1 MDESTTRVAAKA
13 TRMMVLYRLRT
24 ERRLAGLSD
33 IQLAKA
39 FGVRRET
46 IWRDRQ
52 ALQAADDLYAQ
63 VAPRLPWNELLT
75 VAEAA
80 ERLHC
85 NEATIRAMMRHGII
99 RAEESEEGLPRYLI
113 PIAEVRRLWR

>member
-52 ALQAADDLYAQ
+52 ALQ
-63 VAPRLPWNELLT
+63 VVGILT
-75 VAEAA
+75 SVWFVVQWGH
-80 ERLHC
+80 ER
-85 NEATIRAMMRHGII
+85 AGARG
-99 RAEESEEGLPRYLI
+99 G
-113 PIAEVRRLWR
+113 